1 MLVKLNYTW
10 LLVGGLGLWIL
21 ALVWLPS
28 YLGAVPTSLSWALAA
43 LTLVIYLAGLLLAEG
58 VRTRVAGIFSPRWPR
73 SIHLFPYGAAAAY
86 PLHTLEPGRMM
97 RAALAAPLVLAVLG
111 ALYWGAAHFLAGAIP
126 APVEG
131 VLRALA
137 VVNLGVAVL
146 HLLPAL
152 PLAGGWFFV
161 GLRQSMGGDVDD
173 ARGLMRRVGLVLVLV
188 LVGLGAQ
195 VVVSSGDWAMALG
208 VLALAWALREG
219 SVVSERRAST
229 RQMLEHLTAG
239 EVMQPA
245 PATVRPDNTLADVFW
260 DREKLSAAN
269 AVPVV
274 DAAGRFA
281 GLLPVSL
288 SEHLLQG
295 TWPTTKVQAVM
306 IPADRLTAVAPNTPV
321 PAVLTALARP
331 IRAEGGEDP
340 AAERTGFVPVVERGT
355 VRGII
360 SHDQVDQYAHLGA
373 RVGVQEAAAL
383 EGLSAPAR
391 SGLAWAGTVL
401 AFFLAVLALSALG
414 NRVVGPTL
422 AAEVTPTPV
431 PVGAITFGDPT
442 PAADAFVGRGAT
454 PIQIAIDSPSVVL
467 TVTMTFDGDPLEV
480 TVDPPHATYVTASA
494 SAPGYLL
501 GLHTVAVQVETE
513 DGLTGSTNWSF
524 RVTAAGPGD
533 TEPTEPAANPAP
545 VGVTVQRQHPAP
557 GGLLPVQE
565 APLTV
570 SVDVAGAA
578 ATPVLSLDGKPLA
591 ATVQPDTS
599 QAGMS
604 RVTAPVTGLTAGP
617 HTLALQVGDA
627 APITWDFTALQPD
640 ATHRFFPETGYFV
653 SGDFLAFWDAHVGLD
668 LFGYP
673 LGDSQVAGSG
683 DDTYT
688 VQYFERAR
696 MEKHGDDP
704 VVLGLLGLE
713 AHRPDPAV
721 PALPDARYFAA
732 TGHNL
737 SGAFQ
742 RYWEARGGLAIFGYP
757 ISEAVQEDVN
767 GTPLTVQYFE
777 RARFELHPENAG
789 TPWEV
794 TLSPLGAQALAA
806 GR

>member
-28 YLGAVPTSLSWALAA
+28 YLGTVPTWVPWALAA
-43 LTLVIYLAGLLLAEG
+43 LTLVIYLVGLLLAEA
-58 VRTRVAGIFSPRWPR
+58 VRTRVAGIFSPAWPR
-73 SIHLFPYGAAAAY
+73 AIHLFPYGSAAAY

-97 RAALAAPLVLAVLG
+97 GAALAAPLVLAVLG
-111 ALYWGAAHFLAGAIP
+111 ALYWGAAHFLAGALP
-126 APVEG
+126 APVDG
-131 VLRALA
+131 ILRALA
-137 VVNLGVAVL
+137 VANLGVAGL

-173 ARGLMRRVGLVLVLV
+173 ARGLMRKVGLLLVLVLA
-188 LVGLGAQ
+188 GLGAQ
-195 VVVSSGDWAMALG
+195 VVISGGDWAVALG
-208 VLALAWALREG
+208 ILALAWALREG
-219 SVVSERRAST
+219 SAVGERRAAT

-239 EVMQPA
+239 EVMQRASVP
-245 PATVRPDNTLADVFW
+245 VRPDNTLADVFW
-260 DREKLSAAN
+260 MRDKVATAN
-269 AVPVV
+269 ALAVE
-274 DAAGRFA
+274 DAGGRFV

-288 SEHLLQG
+288 SETLLQG
-295 TWPTTKVQAVM
+295 TWPTTRVEAVM
-306 IPADRLTAVAPNTPV
+306 IPAARLTPVTPNTPV
-321 PAVLTALARP
+321 PALLAAMARQV
-331 IRAEGGEDP
+331 P
-340 AAERTGFVPVVERGT
+340 AAGEEAAPGRTGFVPVVERDR
-355 VRGII
+355 VRGVITN
-360 SHDQVDQYAHLGA
+360 DQIDQYARLGA

-391 SGLAWAGTVL
+391 SGLAWAGTLL

-431 PVGAITFGDPT
+431 PVGAITFGDPN

-513 DGLTGSTNWSF
+513 DGRSGSTNWSF
-524 RVTAAGPGD
+524 RVTAGGPGD
-533 TEPTEPAANPAP
+533 TAPTEPAANPTPA
-545 VGVTVQRQHPAP
+545 GVTVQGRYPSP
-557 GGLLPVQE
+557 GGLLPVQD

-570 SVDVAGAA
+570 SADVAGASA
-578 ATPVLSLDGKPLA
+578 DPMLLLDGKPLA
-591 ATVQPDTS
+591 ATVQPGTP
-599 QAGMS
+599 QVGMS
-604 RVTAPVTGLTAGP
+604 RVTAPVSGLAAGP
-617 HTLALQVGDA
+617 HTLALRVGDA
-627 APITWDFTALQPD
+627 APVTWDFTALQPD
-640 ATHRFFPETGYFV
+640 ATHRFFPETGYFL
-653 SGDFLAFWDAHVGLD
+653 SGDFLAFWEAHVGLD

-673 LGDSQVAGSG
+673 LGDSQVAGS
-683 DDTYT
+683 DDNTYT

-696 MEKHGDDP
+696 MEKHGKDP
-704 VVLGLLGLE
+704 VALGLLGLE

-742 RYWEARGGLAIFGYP
+742 HYWETRGGLAIFGYP
-757 ISEAVQEDVN
+757 ISEAGQEDVD
-767 GTPLTVQYFE
+767 GTPRTVQYFE